1 MIIVVF
7 HVIKEFLY
15 IKTRNHIPLPVQL
28 RDHDVAHDFHAFFG
42 MTVVMHVR
50 ITLAFSPAL
59 RFRLSDIVQQ
69 RRQIDHVIFHPP
81 RKIAD
86 HMEGMHP

>member
-1 MIIVVF
+1 MIL
-7 HVIKEFLY
+7 HVIQELLY
-15 IKTRNHIPLPVQL
+15 IEPRNHISLPIQL
-28 RDHDVAHDFHAFFG
+28 RDYDVAHDFHTFFG

-59 RFRLSDIVQQ
+59 SFWLSDIMQQ
-69 RRQIDHVIFHPP
+69 CRQIDHIIFHPL
-81 RKIAD
+81 RKITD